1 MTQITTTSLSL
12 KNTIADSIISAI
24 GNAGKLQIRTSGG
37 STLLCEFTLATPF
50 GTKNASTGVITGGG
64 TPILAT
70 ASGTGTAAVARYTTS
85 GGTTVLETNIGLGS
99 IPFTVNTSTDVVT
112 APYANYAN
120 GDFVTF
126 TGASLPAGITASTQ
140 YEIGDIA
147 DVGLITCNF
156 KLYRNRAL
164 VDITTSGSGTIT
176 VNDNAGVQLNVG
188 SPTVPSLAV
197 STGQVI
203 SIGSITINPPL

>member
-1 MTQITTTSLSL
+1 MTQLTTTSLAL

-37 STLLCEFTLATPF
+37 ASLLCEFTLATPF

-70 ASGTGTAAVARYTTS
+70 ASGTGAAAVARYTDS
-85 GGTTVLETNIGLGS
+85 GGTTVLETNVGLGGIS
-99 IPFTVNTSTDVVT
+99 FTVNTTTDIVT
-112 APYANYAN
+112 APYANYSN

-126 TGASLPAGITASTQ
+126 TGTSLPTGITAGVQ
-140 YEIGDIA
+140 YEIGDIL
-147 DVGLITCNF
+147 DVGLATCNF
-156 KLYRNRAL
+156 RLYRNRVA
-164 VDITTSGSGTIT
+164 VDISTAGSGTIT

>member
-1 MTQITTTSLSL
+1 MTQVTTTSLAL
-12 KNTIADSIISAI
+12 KNSIADSIISSI

-70 ASGTGTAAVARYTTS
+70 ASGTGTAAVARYTNS
-85 GGTTVLETNIGLGS
+85 AGDLVLETNVGLGAIS
-99 IPFTVNTSTDVVT
+99 FTVNTTTDVVT
-112 APYANYAN
+112 APYANYSN

-126 TGASLPAGITASTQ
+126 TGTSLSTGISAGVQ
-140 YEIGDIA
+140 YEVGDIL
-147 DVGLITCNF
+147 DVGLATCNF
-156 KLYRNRAL
+156 RLYRNRAA
-164 VDITTSGSGTIT
+164 VDISTTGSGTMT

-188 SPTVPSLAV
+188 SPSIPSLAL
-197 STGQVI
+197 SNGQVI